1 MKYKKI
7 NLNLRKE
14 IYRRDNYLCQ
24 ECFEKVILTQNIKS
38 EEDYKK
44 EATLDHIIPKSK
56 GGEESLENLRTL
68 CRSCNSRKK
77 DKNADELKFLNI
89 NNGGFTRIHN
99 CLLYTLARVKLNTQE
114 SRIFFAIV
122 AKTYGFNKAED
133 WISNNQLESITG
145 IHRSHCANTVT
156 RLKKRNIVTKTG
168 NKIRLNKYFFS
179 WNDGTITI
187 PKQVTNN
194 KVLPKQVKNVTETGN
209 LLVPKQVPT
218 KETIQKKVNKDE
230 ILLPSNPIFIKDKT
244 KKTKLKNN
252 YDEIFEEL
260 WKIYPDEKR
269 TRKADSYKEFKK
281 TVKTENDK
289 IQVKNAMYNYLIKY
303 TTKSEEEKK
312 YMIGMVNWFRNWK
325 GEL

>member
-1 MKYKKI
+1 MFSKT
-7 NLNLRKE
+7 
-14 IYRRDNYLCQ
+14 
-24 ECFEKVILTQNIKS
+24 VITSAKFLKMPLETQAL
-38 EEDYKK
+38 YFH
-44 EATLDHIIPKSK
+44 L
-56 GGEESLENLRTL
+56 GL
-68 CRSCNSRKK
+68 
-77 DKNADELKFLNI
+77 NADDDGVVEAYSTMRLLGANEDNLKVLAGKGFVKVLNEDLVSFI
-89 NNGGFTRIHN
+89 VDWREHN
-99 CLLYTLARVKLNTQE
+99 HIRADRKIDSIYQPLLLKIVDESALLSAKERADRVKPTSGTADGQP
-114 SRIFFAIV
+114 
-122 AKTYGFNKAED
+122 KD
-133 WISNNQLESITG
+133 G
-145 IHRSHCANTVT
+145 IGKD
-156 RLKKRNIVTKTG
+156 RLGKDRLGKDRLG
-168 NKIRLNKYFFS
+168 NLLV
-179 WNDGTITI
+179 